1 VSEIPSQKQPA
12 AVPQRANQAGEEPAP
27 PRPWLTLTSSAVWTE
42 RMLATLERGI
52 TGGKWDSLI
61 DKVWD
66 EGTLTLA
73 AWTVIRNAGAPGID
87 HQTVKQLEAELT
99 TEVKRLAQRIRG
111 NTYQPQAVKRVWID
125 KPGSREKRPL
135 GIPVVRDRVVQGALR
150 AVIEPIFER
159 SFAEHS
165 YGFRPGRSAQQAT
178 VRVEQLLA
186 EGYVWIV
193 DADLKGYF
201 DSIPQDKLL
210 AAIGEKIAD
219 GRVLGLIE
227 AFLKQGV
234 METAKGWQPTER
246 GTPQGAV
253 LSPLLANL
261 YLNPLDHLMV
271 QQGVEMIRYADD
283 FILMCRSQAQAQE
296 AMVQMRRWTEGAG
309 LVLHPEK
316 TRLVDASQR
325 GGFDFLGWHFERG
338 YKWPRDKS
346 VARLKE
352 SLRRPTHRNSG
363 QSLSCSI
370 AGINRRTR
378 GWMAYFRGGAGNIY
392 ERLDQW
398 IRMRLRSLLRRRA
411 GRKGRGHG
419 RDHNR
424 YTNAYFAEHGL
435 ISLKALAGVQRA
447 NPA

>member
-1 VSEIPSQKQPA
+1 M
-12 AVPQRANQAGEEPAP
+12 
-27 PRPWLTLTSSAVWTE
+27 TSSAVWTE

-52 TGGKWDSLI
+52 TGGKWYSLI

-66 EGTLTLA
+66 EGTLSLA
-73 AWTVIRNAGAPGID
+73 AWEVIRNGGAPGID
-87 HQTVKQLEAELT
+87 HQTVEQLEADLGA
-99 TEVKRLAQRIRG
+99 EVKRLGQRLRG

-135 GIPVVRDRVVQGALR
+135 GIPVVRDRVAQGAVR

-165 YGFRPGRSAQQAT
+165 YGFRPGRSAQQA
-178 VRVEQLLA
+178 VARVEQLLA
-186 EGYVWIV
+186 GGYVWVV

-219 GRVLGLIE
+219 SRVLGLIE

-253 LSPLLANL
+253 LSPLLANI
-261 YLNPLDHLMV
+261 YLAPLDQLMV

-283 FILMCRSQAQAQE
+283 FILMCRSQSQAQE
-296 AMVQMRRWTEGAG
+296 AMERMRRWVEGAG

-316 TRLVDASQR
+316 TRLVEASQR
-325 GGFDFLGWHFERG
+325 GGFEFLGWHFERG
-338 YKWPRDKS
+338 HKWPRDKS

-352 SLRRPTHRNSG
+352 SLRRDSRRNSG
-363 QSLSCSI
+363 QSLSRSI
-370 AGINRRTR
+370 AVINRRTR
-378 GWMAYFRGGAGNIY
+378 GWMAYFGGGAGNLY

-411 GRKGRGHG
+411 RRKGRGRG